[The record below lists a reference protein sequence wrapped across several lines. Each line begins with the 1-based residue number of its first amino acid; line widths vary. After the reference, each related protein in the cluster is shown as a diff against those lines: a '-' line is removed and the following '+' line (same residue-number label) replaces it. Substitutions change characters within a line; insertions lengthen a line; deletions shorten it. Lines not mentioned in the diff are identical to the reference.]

1 MRQRRV
7 MAIMMAGMLCVS
19 TALTGCAKAP
29 GKEQTEAQE
38 AYSSMLHSI
47 ETRLSRREK
56 QVLALFLDGN
66 SYSAIAKRLNVSE
79 KAVDNALQRV
89 RAKLK

>member
-1 MRQRRV
+1 MQRTYCFMSFSRMSETESTPGPEELV
-7 MAIMMAGMLCVS
+7 MQS
-19 TALTGCAKAP
+19 ERYT
-29 GKEQTEAQE
+29 QTMQ
-38 AYSSMLHSI
+38 SI
-47 ETRLSRREK
+47 DTRLSALEK

>member
-1 MRQRRV
+1 MQ
-7 MAIMMAGMLCVS
+7 
-19 TALTGCAKAP
+19 
-29 GKEQTEAQE
+29 
-38 AYSSMLHSI
+38 SI
-47 ETRLSRREK
+47 DTRLSALEK

-66 SYSAIAKRLNVSE
+66 SYSAIAKRLNASE